1 VKAIRTVADL
11 LTALEGLPDQTPV
24 VLATQPPWPFTHT
37 IAAVHHADDG
47 TVYLAEGPQ
56 LDYLPERIRRLF
68 DW

>member
-1 VKAIRTVADL
+1 MKAIRTVADL
-11 LTALEGLPDQTPV
+11 RAALKGLPDQTPV

-37 IAAVHHADDG
+37 IATVEQADDG

-56 LDYLPERIRRLF
+56 LDYLPERVRRLF